1 MEIYIVKAG
10 DSVDSIAASFNISVD
25 SILYNNQI
33 PYPYGLAIGQALLL
47 STGENPNKEKTVY
60 VNGYAYPFIS
70 PYVLRETLP
79 YLSDLS
85 IFSYGFT
92 TDGNMVPPL
101 LDDEWMIA
109 AANDFDVRPILTL
122 TPFGADGQFNNNLIS
137 AILNNASAQENLLS
151 QLVSIVQ
158 SKGFQG
164 IDIDFEFIL
173 PEDKNAFVDF
183 VSNVH
188 DVFNPLGYP
197 VSVALAPKTS
207 DDQKGLLYEGKDYG
221 QLGQVA
227 DNVLLMTYEW
237 GYTYGPPMA
246 VAPVNKV
253 REVVEYAINKIPHE
267 KINLGIPN
275 YGYDW
280 PLPYER
286 GITKARTIGNVEA
299 VQLAVSY
306 GVPIY
311 FDEVAMSPYFYYAKD
326 GLYHEVWFEDVRSLQ
341 AKFSLITEYDLRG
354 MGYWQI
360 MQLFRANWLLLADKF
375 GIF

>member
-207 DDQKGLLYEGKDYG
+207 DDQKGLLYE
-221 QLGQVA
+221 
-227 DNVLLMTYEW
+227 
-237 GYTYGPPMA
+237 
-246 VAPVNKV
+246 
-253 REVVEYAINKIPHE
+253 
-267 KINLGIPN
+267 
-275 YGYDW
+275 
-280 PLPYER
+280 
-286 GITKARTIGNVEA
+286 
-299 VQLAVSY
+299 
-306 GVPIY
+306 
-311 FDEVAMSPYFYYAKD
+311 
-326 GLYHEVWFEDVRSLQ
+326 
-341 AKFSLITEYDLRG
+341 
-354 MGYWQI
+354 
-360 MQLFRANWLLLADKF
+360 
-375 GIF
+375 